1 MQFCI
6 YVFILLAYTV
16 RIEARFVGLTGA
28 RAPILIL
35 PHSTPLC
42 VLWSVCLFDSMF
54 MCMCVSECV
63 CVVRVCVFV
72 LCVCIGFVC
81 VCVCFVLFFMCV
93 SSWHCRRV
101 WFDCARR
108 NCVSMRVGF
117 MVTLSCQTLPG
128 NCVSMRFPDGA
139 WTWSL
144 CVVRL
149 CQVIECQ
156 CVFHLLHGHS
166 RLARCVDFAGNC
178 VSTYMLF
185 VFVSGDP
192 QRTEARGQKT

>member
-1 MQFCI
+1 M
-6 YVFILLAYTV
+6 
-16 RIEARFVGLTGA
+16 
-28 RAPILIL
+28 
-35 PHSTPLC
+35 
-42 VLWSVCLFDSMF
+42 
-54 MCMCVSECV
+54 
-63 CVVRVCVFV
+63 CVFV
-72 LCVCIGFVC
+72 F
-81 VCVCFVLFFMCV
+81 FVLFFMCV

-156 CVFHLLHGHS
+156 CVFLLLHGHS

-185 VFVSGDP
+185 VFVSGVLSEPRPAVKKSSWFPPWVVPSLIQGSLAGWQSQKVP
-192 QRTEARGQKT
+192 QGWCCHPGYP